1 MARGA
6 VGALSVWSTRRARAL
21 ALANDKAHAADILRC
36 YADVTEVQ
44 ERIATRVP
52 VGEWATA
59 AAGAAGESG
68 KGGDRG
74 RWPALRLTNLPSEA
88 LQDLFEDFLA
98 RMTTVGTEV
107 MTAEATAL
115 AAGDAPRR
123 RAALESALA
132 PSPAGADGATFHA
145 RAFLEAVATTLA
157 ARVLPTVGADDTA
170 ATACRVCGAR
180 PVVATLR
187 DLPGAL
193 GSRALVCSRCG
204 VEWRVRRLT
213 CTSCGETESDRL
225 RIHTAEGLPHVR
237 IDECETCRHYIKTV
251 DLRRRGDA
259 VPVVD
264 EIASVELDLWAG
276 EQGLTKAA
284 PNLFAL

>member
-1 MARGA
+1 VAEA
-6 VGALSVWSTRRARAL
+6 
-21 ALANDKAHAADILRC
+21 
-36 YADVTEVQ
+36 Q
-44 ERIATRVP
+44 ERIAARVP
-52 VGEWATA
+52 VSDWATA
-59 AAGAAGESG
+59 ASGVAGDDEASGE
-68 KGGDRG
+68 GGRS
-74 RWPALRLTNLPSEA
+74 PVLLLTSLPSKA
-88 LQDLFEDFLA
+88 LQVLFEEFLE
-98 RMTTVGTEV
+98 RMTTVGTGV
-107 MTAEATAL
+107 MTADAAAL
-115 AAGDAPRR
+115 AAGDAAGR

-132 PSPAGADGATFHA
+132 PSVWGTDGATFHA
-145 RAFLEAVATTLA
+145 RAFVEVVATTLA
-157 ARVLPTVGADDTA
+157 GRVLPTVGADDTA
-170 ATACRVCGAR
+170 ATTCRICGAP

-193 GSRALVCSRCG
+193 GSRGLACSRCG

-225 RIHTAEGLPHVR
+225 RIHTVEGAPHVR

-264 EIASVELDLWAG
+264 ELASVELDLWAG
-276 EQGLTKAA
+276 EQGLTKAT